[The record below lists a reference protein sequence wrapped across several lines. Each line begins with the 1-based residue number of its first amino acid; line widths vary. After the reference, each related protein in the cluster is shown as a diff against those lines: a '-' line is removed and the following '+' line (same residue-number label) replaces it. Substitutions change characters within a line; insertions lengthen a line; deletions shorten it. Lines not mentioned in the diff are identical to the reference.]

1 MLDTIAA
8 PIYRFAFITLD
19 NYSMIALSSA
29 IEPLRMANQL
39 SRRDVYQWKIVTL
52 DGQPSVASNGL
63 SMTPTQHIDD
73 MGLVNIVFVCGGIK
87 VKDAVTAPLLSALRR
102 FAQRHVPIGSLC
114 TGSYA
119 LARAGVLENHGVAIH
134 WENLASLQEEFPGIR
149 FTEKLF
155 SISNDRY
162 TCSGG
167 VAPLDLMLHLIR
179 EHLGHAIASSIS
191 EQFIVERIRDDNDRQ
206 RVPLQCQVGNSHES
220 LLKIAALMEA
230 NIEEPLSLDD
240 LADEVGI
247 SRRQVERL
255 FKRYLNCVPT
265 KYYLDM
271 RLRRARELLLQTAM
285 SILDITIA
293 CGFQSPAHF
302 SKCYRNL
309 YGYPPSAERRQDRQH
324 LPLPPLAALG
334 VAVSGATASAPA

>member
-1 MLDTIAA
+1 MSDMTST
-8 PIYRFAFITLD
+8 PVYRFAFITLD
-19 NYSMIALSSA
+19 NYSMIALASA

-39 SRRDVYQWKIVTL
+39 GRREVYQWTIATL
-52 DGQPSVASNGL
+52 DGQAAVASNGL
-63 SMTPTQHIDD
+63 SMSPTITLEDI
-73 MGLVNIVFVCGGIK
+73 GPVNIVFVCGGIK
-87 VKDAVTAPLLSALRR
+87 VKDAVTPPLLSALRR

-119 LARAGVLENHGVAIH
+119 LAKAGVLDKHGAAIH
-134 WENLASLQEEFPGIR
+134 WENLAGLAEEFPGIE
-149 FTEKLF
+149 FTQKLF

-179 EHLGHAIASSIS
+179 QHLGHAIASSIS

-220 LLKIAALMEA
+220 LLKIASLMEA

-265 KYYLDM
+265 KYYLDL

-285 SILDITIA
+285 SILDVTIA

-309 YGYPPSAERRQDRQH
+309 FGYPPSAERQHERRQWPSA
-324 LPLPPLAALG
+324 PLLDPLARLH
-334 VAVSGATASAPA
+334 VEHAPAA